1 MTDRSRSRYL
11 SNNYLSE
18 RKTMDSLITIFTF
31 TRMFFIFN
39 LFSHFSAE
47 DINGNPEWKLAFQK
61 IEELQKTQDERISLL
76 EKRPLESEVTEL
88 KNTVKNQGDEI
99 AQLKARI
106 REFETIFST
115 SYKDKPEE
123 DVPLSEAN
131 EEISVS
137 FNKPFVRK
145 GTLIAISIS
154 FNESFTL
161 RK

>member
-1 MTDRSRSRYL
+1 M
-11 SNNYLSE
+11 
-18 RKTMDSLITIFTF
+18 
-31 TRMFFIFN
+31 
-39 LFSHFSAE
+39 
-47 DINGNPEWKLAFQK
+47 AFQK

-106 REFETIFST
+106 QEFETMFST

-145 GTLIAISIS
+145 ATLIAISIS

>member
-1 MTDRSRSRYL
+1 M
-11 SNNYLSE
+11 
-18 RKTMDSLITIFTF
+18 
-31 TRMFFIFN
+31 
-39 LFSHFSAE
+39 
-47 DINGNPEWKLAFQK
+47 AFQK

-106 REFETIFST
+106 REFETMFST
-115 SYKDKPEE
+115 SYKDKPEGG
-123 DVPLSEAN
+123 VPLSEAN

-154 FNESFTL
+154 FNESITL

>member
-1 MTDRSRSRYL
+1 
-11 SNNYLSE
+11 
-18 RKTMDSLITIFTF
+18 MDSLITILTF

-47 DINGNPEWKLAFQK
+47 YINGNPEWKLAFQK
-61 IEELQKTQDERISLL
+61 IQELQKTQDERISLL
-76 EKRPLESEVTEL
+76 EKRPLETEVTEL

-106 REFETIFST
+106 REFETMFST
-115 SYKDKPEE
+115 SYEDKPEE

-154 FNESFTL
+154 FNEPFTL

>member
-1 MTDRSRSRYL
+1 MEIGV
-11 SNNYLSE
+11 SE
-18 RKTMDSLITIFTF
+18 NWRA
-31 TRMFFIFN
+31 
-39 LFSHFSAE
+39 AE
-47 DINGNPEWKLAFQK
+47 
-61 IEELQKTQDERISLL
+61 TQDERISLL

-106 REFETIFST
+106 REFETMFST

-161 RK
+161 RKWKWKSKGPYHCQNDNNLVLYWIFWK